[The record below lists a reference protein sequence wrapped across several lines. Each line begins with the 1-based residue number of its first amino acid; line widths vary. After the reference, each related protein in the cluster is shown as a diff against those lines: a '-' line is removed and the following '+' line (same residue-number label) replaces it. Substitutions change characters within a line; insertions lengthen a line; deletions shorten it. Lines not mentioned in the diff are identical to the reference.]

1 MLGAGEAP
9 GGVRAEAE
17 SSTEISVQWSGLS
30 TCRLVNG
37 NIIKYRVRFRVSGG
51 NETREMETEGDW
63 KEGGR
68 VVLTGLIPLSTYS
81 ISVAA
86 LNQNGDVGPYSD
98 PVTEKTQNY
107 CKQQKRFYLY
117 IFFSQLA
124 TVGEQLGAS
133 GSTPIAVGVVIG
145 LIGVAVGI
153 SGLIGGA
160 FIVKRR
166 WCAT

>member
-1 MLGAGEAP
+1 MCVLGAGEAP

-51 NETREMETEGDW
+51 DETGEMETEGDW

-68 VVLTGLIPLSTYS
+68 VVLTGLIPLSNYS

-98 PVTEKTQNY
+98 PVTERTQNY
-107 CKQQKRFYLY
+107 CKQQKNTFYIY
-117 IFFSQLA
+117 
-124 TVGEQLGAS
+124 
-133 GSTPIAVGVVIG
+133 
-145 LIGVAVGI
+145 
-153 SGLIGGA
+153 
-160 FIVKRR
+160 
-166 WCAT
+166 

>member
-1 MLGAGEAP
+1 M
-9 GGVRAEAE
+9 RAEAE

-37 NIIKYRVRFRVSGG
+37 NIIKYRVQFRVSGG

-68 VVLTGLIPLSTYS
+68 VVLTGLTPLSNYS

-86 LNQNGDVGPYSD
+86 VNQNGDVGPYSD
-98 PVTEKTQNY
+98 PVTERTHNY
-107 CKQQKRFYLY
+107 CKQQKRFYLLY
-117 IFFSQLA
+117 TSSLTA
-124 TVGEQLGAS
+124 CNCGEQLGAA
-133 GSTPIAVGVVIG
+133 PIAVGVVVG
-145 LIGVAVGI
+145 LVIGVAVGI

-160 FIVKRR
+160 FIAKRR

>member
-1 MLGAGEAP
+1 MCVLGAGEAP

-17 SSTEISVQWSGLS
+17 SFTEISVQWSGLS

-68 VVLTGLIPLSTYS
+68 VVLTGLIPLSNYS

-98 PVTEKTQNY
+98 PVTGRTQNC
-107 CKQQKRFYLY
+107 CKPQKKILLIISFLTACNCG
-117 IFFSQLA
+117 Q
-124 TVGEQLGAS
+124 QLGGS
-133 GSTPIAVGVVIG
+133 GSAPIAVGVVIG
-145 LIGVAVGI
+145 LIGVAVGV

-160 FIVKRR
+160 FIAKRR
-166 WCAT
+166 